1 MSLVSGRSRLQPWS
15 MRTEDPRT
23 GIEVLDYAECM
34 RLLGTKQVGRLGFAV
49 WGGPEI
55 LPVNYVLDGDAVVF
69 ATGAGSKLSAVVRSP
84 VVFEV
89 DDTDE
94 RTRSGWSVLVHG
106 QAQEVTAANARALER
121 VRALPLE
128 PWAGGRKPYYVCIT
142 PRFVSGRRV
151 GAAGRGR
158 PTPQD

>member
-1 MSLVSGRSRLQPWS
+1 MRSVDS
-15 MRTEDPRT
+15 RT
-23 GIEVLDYAECM
+23 GVEVLDYAECM
-34 RLLGTKQVGRLGFAV
+34 RLLACKQVGRVGFAI
-49 WGGPEI
+49 WGGPEV

-94 RTRSGWSVLVHG
+94 PARSGWSVVVHG
-106 QAQEVTAANARALER
+106 QAQEVTAADAQTLER

-128 PWAGGRKPYYVCIT
+128 PWAEGRKPSYVRVM

-151 GAAGRGR
+151 GGGGSGR
-158 PTPQD
+158 PTPPG

>member
-1 MSLVSGRSRLQPWS
+1 
-15 MRTEDPRT
+15 MRTVDPRT

-34 RLLGTKQVGRLGFAV
+34 RLLASKQVGRIGFAI

-55 LPVNYVLDGDAVVF
+55 LPVNYVLDHDAIVF

-89 DDTDE
+89 DDTDD
-94 RTRSGWSVLVHG
+94 RTRTGWSVVMHG
-106 QAQEVTAANARALER
+106 LAQEVTAADNGTLER
-121 VRALPLE
+121 VLALPLE
-128 PWAGGRKPYYVCIT
+128 PWSAGRKPYYVRIT

-151 GAAGRGR
+151 GAAGSAS
-158 PTPQD
+158 PTPPG

>member
-1 MSLVSGRSRLQPWS
+1 
-15 MRTEDPRT
+15 MRTLDPRT
-23 GIEVLDYAECM
+23 GIEVLDYAECL
-34 RLLGTKQVGRLGFAV
+34 RLLATRQVGRIGFAI
-49 WGGPEI
+49 WGAPEI

-94 RTRSGWSVLVHG
+94 KTRSGWSVVVHG
-106 QAQEVTAANARALER
+106 LAQEVTASDARTLER

-128 PWAGGRKPYYVCIT
+128 PWSEGRKPYFVRIT

-151 GAAGRGR
+151 GGAAPAR
-158 PTPQD
+158 PTPQG

>member
-1 MSLVSGRSRLQPWS
+1 
-15 MRTEDPRT
+15 MRTVDPRT
-23 GIEVLDYAECM
+23 GIEVLDYAECL
-34 RLLGTKQVGRLGFAV
+34 RLLATKQVGRIGFAI

-69 ATGAGSKLSAVVRSP
+69 ATGAGSKLSAVVRSA

-89 DDTDE
+89 DETDE
-94 RTRSGWSVLVHG
+94 QTRSGWSVVIHG
-106 QAQEVTAANARALER
+106 LAQEVTAADTRTLER

-128 PWAGGRKPYYVCIT
+128 PWAEGRKPYYVRIT

-151 GAAGRGR
+151 GGAALAR
-158 PTPQD
+158 PTPQG

>member
-1 MSLVSGRSRLQPWS
+1 
-15 MRTEDPRT
+15 MRTVDPRT
-23 GIEVLDYAECM
+23 GIEVLDYAECL
-34 RLLGTKQVGRLGFAV
+34 RLLASKTVGRIGFAI

-94 RTRSGWSVLVHG
+94 HAHAGWSVVVHG
-106 QAQEVTAANARALER
+106 HAQEVTGADNGTLER

-128 PWAGGRKPYYVCIT
+128 PWSSGRKPYYVRIT

-151 GAAGRGR
+151 GGGAPAT
-158 PTPQD
+158 PTPQG

>member
-1 MSLVSGRSRLQPWS
+1 
-15 MRTEDPRT
+15 MRQVDPRT
-23 GIEVLDYAECM
+23 GIEVLDYAECL
-34 RLLGTKQVGRLGFAV
+34 RLLASKRVGRIGFAI
-49 WGGPEI
+49 WGGPEV

-94 RTRSGWSVLVHG
+94 ETRSGWSVVVHG
-106 QAQEVTAANARALER
+106 LAQEVTAADEQTMVR
-121 VRALPLE
+121 VQALPLE
-128 PWAGGRKPYYVCIT
+128 PWAAGGKPSFVRIT

-151 GAAGRGR
+151 GAAGSPP
-158 PTPQD
+158 PTPPG

>member
-1 MSLVSGRSRLQPWS
+1 
-15 MRTEDPRT
+15 MRTLDPRT
-23 GIEVLDYAECM
+23 GIEVLDYAECL
-34 RLLGTKQVGRLGFAV
+34 RLLASKPVGRIGFAI

-69 ATGAGSKLSAVVRSP
+69 ATGVGSKLSAVVRSP

-94 RTRSGWSVLVHG
+94 QAQSGWSVVVHG
-106 QAQEVTAANARALER
+106 LAQEVTAADARTLER

-128 PWAGGRKPYYVCIT
+128 PWAAGRKPYYVRVT

-151 GAAGRGR
+151 GGGGSGP
-158 PTPQD
+158 PTPPG

>member
-1 MSLVSGRSRLQPWS
+1 
-15 MRTEDPRT
+15 MRIVDSRT
-23 GIEVLDYAECM
+23 GVEALDYAECL
-34 RLLGTKQVGRLGFAV
+34 RLLASKQVGRLGFAI

-55 LPVNYVLDGDAVVF
+55 LPVNYVMDGDAVVF

-94 RTRSGWSVLVHG
+94 RTRSGWSVVVHG
-106 QAQEVTAANARALER
+106 QAHEVTASDEGTLER

-128 PWAGGRKPYYVCIT
+128 PWAEGRKPYYVRIT

-151 GAAGRGR
+151 GGAGPGH
-158 PTPQD
+158 PTPQG

>member
-1 MSLVSGRSRLQPWS
+1 
-15 MRTEDPRT
+15 MRTLDSRT
-23 GIEVLDYAECM
+23 GIEVLEYAECM
-34 RLLGTKQVGRLGFAV
+34 RLLGSKQVGRIGFAI
-49 WGGPEI
+49 WGGPEV

-89 DDTDE
+89 DDTDDAA
-94 RTRSGWSVLVHG
+94 RSGWSVVVHG
-106 QAQEVTAANARALER
+106 IAQEVTAADSGALER

-128 PWAGGRKPYYVCIT
+128 PWAAGRKPYYVRVT

-151 GAAGRGR
+151 GGGEER
-158 PTPQD
+158 PTPTG